1 MNLSELLKPWIAQL
15 SHDVDVTAITND
27 SRAVRSGA
35 LFLAYP
41 GAIADGRDY
50 IKQALSLGACAVVYE
65 PHDSSPN
72 NVLQRDAEIGGICI
86 PFTDLASQLSAIAS
100 RFYGEPAAQCH
111 FTGVTGTNG
120 KTTIA
125 YQLAQAYDLLGQ
137 SAAYIGTLGEGKP
150 AALKPSNNTTPDA
163 LVLQSLFHDYVQQGI
178 RQVCMEVSSHA
189 LSQHRVDHIPFQQAI
204 FTNLTHDHLDYH
216 GTLDA
221 YAEAKA
227 SLFAWPSLQVAI
239 LNQDDPY
246 LSVMRRNI
254 AKTCQVLTYGTHDNA
269 DVQAVSWTVN
279 LKGTIMQ
286 VRSPWGEHSLAIQAL
301 GFFNL
306 YNALAIFTSL
316 MSAGYNLQV
325 VVDVMTQLKPAPG
338 RMEVV
343 AVSPTVIVDYAHTP
357 DALENV
363 LSTLSKVK
371 EGRILVV
378 FGCGGDRD
386 RLKRPIMGK
395 IAANYAD
402 LVYLTSD
409 NPRHE
414 NPEAI
419 IDEIAT
425 GILAQQSYER
435 IADRERA
442 IARALNE
449 AKVDDIVV
457 IAGKGHEAYQQ
468 IGDVKI
474 DFSDQVVVRKILRL
488 EH

>member
-1 MNLSELLKPWIAQL
+1 
-15 SHDVDVTAITND
+15 
-27 SRAVRSGA
+27 
-35 LFLAYP
+35 
-41 GAIADGRDY
+41 
-50 IKQALSLGACAVVYE
+50 
-65 PHDSSPN
+65 
-72 NVLQRDAEIGGICI
+72 
-86 PFTDLASQLSAIAS
+86 
-100 RFYGEPAAQCH
+100 
-111 FTGVTGTNG
+111 
-120 KTTIA
+120 
-125 YQLAQAYDLLGQ
+125 
-137 SAAYIGTLGEGKP
+137 
-150 AALKPSNNTTPDA
+150 
-163 LVLQSLFHDYVQQGI
+163 
-178 RQVCMEVSSHA
+178 
-189 LSQHRVDHIPFQQAI
+189 
-204 FTNLTHDHLDYH
+204 
-216 GTLDA
+216 
-221 YAEAKA
+221 
-227 SLFAWPSLQVAI
+227 
-239 LNQDDPY
+239 
-246 LSVMRRNI
+246 
-254 AKTCQVLTYGTHDNA
+254 
-269 DVQAVSWTVN
+269 
-279 LKGTIMQ
+279 MQ